1 MIREL
6 DTVVL
11 ARDLEAYGLKRGDVG
26 AVVHCYTDGKAFEVE
41 FVTGEGKTIAVVT
54 LAASDIR
61 RCAARRF
68 FTCALLRRHR
78 NRPDSCPILSSCLW
92 LTSLPWNMIPC

>member
-11 ARDLEAYGLKRGDVG
+11 AKDLETYGLRHGDVG
-26 AVVHCYTDGKAFEVE
+26 AVVHCYEDGKTFEVE

-54 LAASDIR
+54 LAETDIR
-61 RCAARRF
+61 PMRHEEILHVR
-68 FTCALLRRHR
+68 ALV
-78 NRPDSCPILSSCLW
+78 SS
-92 LTSLPWNMIPC
+92 